1 MIVQDNLRAARE
13 GFSFSIWPCASMPP
27 PTIEVLG
34 QCELCH
40 PRKGDRLILASINEA
55 ALTAARERE
64 AGSESGEENV
74 PPS

>member
-1 MIVQDNLRAARE
+1 
-13 GFSFSIWPCASMPP
+13 MPP